1 MTLHALDWVV
11 VGVYAAVVL
20 TIGLYVVK
28 KPSTGEGYFLANRRL
43 RWPFIGT
50 SLFASNISA
59 EHIVGLAGTGF
70 AVGMAV
76 GGFEW
81 MAIYCMLPLILLF
94 LPFYIRTRIYTV
106 PEFLER
112 RFSSAIRTMFSV
124 VMVVLS
130 VLTKI
135 AVSLWA
141 SAVVF
146 QGVFGW
152 DPIFSMWLVALVTAA
167 YTMKG
172 GLNAVVYTDAIQ
184 TTVLLVAAVILTS
197 IGLSRV
203 GGWTGLHA
211 ALAPQFFEMVKP
223 ITHPDFPWL
232 GMFVGIFL
240 AGSFYWSMDQVLV
253 QRVFAARDLNEGRK
267 GAVLC
272 AFLKVLTPFV
282 LVLPGL
288 IARALYKSEVEATA
302 VSHGVQAADQAY
314 PILLKHLMP
323 TGLLGL
329 TVAGVAAALMG
340 HLSATFNSIATMFT
354 RDFYVKLRPQADHAH
369 QILAGRIAVLVVA
382 ILGAAWAPVIGGF
395 KSLWIY
401 LQSVGVYLVMPFVA
415 VFFLGVL
422 WKRIT
427 SQGVWATVVVGFVV
441 GPVMLFDSQMHFIP
455 FITNSPILA
464 PWLNASILEFVIC
477 AVVLIVVS
485 LGTPQS
491 APEKL
496 AQTTVAWGSA
506 AAPSEE
512 PRHSLFHDY
521 RPWLVLVV
529 AITTLLWFL
538 LRNG

>member
-1 MTLHALDWVV
+1 MTLHLLDWVV
-11 VGVYAAVVL
+11 VGVYAVVVL
-20 TIGLYVVK
+20 TIGLYLVK
-28 KPSTGEGYFLANRRL
+28 KPKTSEGYFLANRRL

-59 EHIVGLAGTGF
+59 EHIVGLAGSGF
-70 AVGMAV
+70 AIGLAA

-81 MAIYCMLPLILLF
+81 MAIFCMLPLIILF
-94 LPFYIRTRIYTV
+94 LPFYMSTKIYTV

-112 RFSSAIRTMFSV
+112 RFSPGVRTMFSA

-135 AVSLWA
+135 SVSLWA
-141 SAVVF
+141 SSVVF
-146 QGVFGW
+146 HSLFGW
-152 DPIFSMWLVALVTAA
+152 DSVVSMWVVALITAA

-172 GLNAVVYTDAIQ
+172 GLSAVVYTDAIQ
-184 TTVLLVAAVILTS
+184 TTVLLVAAVILTG
-197 IGLSRV
+197 IGFREV
-203 GGWTGLHA
+203 GGWSGLHSKV
-211 ALAPQFFEMVKP
+211 ALEHFEMVKP
-223 ITHPDFPWL
+223 ITHADVPWL
-232 GMFVGIFL
+232 GMFVGVFL

-267 GAVLC
+267 GIVLC
-272 AFLKVLTPFV
+272 AFLKVLTPFL

-288 IARALYKSEVEATA
+288 MARALYMHEIKAP
-302 VSHGVQAADQAY
+302 DQAY

-354 RDFYVKLRPQADHAH
+354 RDFYLKFRPQAEHGK
-369 QILAGRIAVLVVA
+369 QILAGRIAVLSVA
-382 ILGAAWAPVIGGF
+382 ILGALWAPIIGGF
-395 KSLWIY
+395 NSLWIY

-427 SQGVWATVVVGFVV
+427 TEGVWASVIAGFVI
-441 GPVMLFDSQMHFIP
+441 GPIMLFDAQMHFIP
-455 FITNSPILA
+455 FIANTPILR
-464 PWLNASILEFVIC
+464 PWLNAAILEFLAC
-477 AVVLIVVS
+477 TAVLVGVS
-485 LGTPQS
+485 LFTARTAEAQV
-491 APEKL
+491 
-496 AQTTVAWGSA
+496 AQTTIGWGA
-506 AAPSEE
+506 AKAASDEPKPSW
-512 PRHSLFHDY
+512 FHDY
-521 RPWLVLVV
+521 RTWLAVVVLLT
-529 AITTLLWFL
+529 TTLWFW